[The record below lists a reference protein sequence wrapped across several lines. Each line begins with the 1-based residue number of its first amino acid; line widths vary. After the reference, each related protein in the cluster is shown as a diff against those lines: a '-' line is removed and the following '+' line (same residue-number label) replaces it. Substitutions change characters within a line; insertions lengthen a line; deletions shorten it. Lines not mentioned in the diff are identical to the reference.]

1 MELAIDT
8 STVVAGVA
16 IAHEGRPLAEIAWRA
31 GYKHTKQ
38 LYATIEFALQQAGAS
53 LDKIQAV
60 AVAIGPGSFSG
71 LRVGVSAAKGFAES
85 LGIPLVGV
93 PTMAVEAFPF
103 AGLGLPIRPIL
114 DAGRGEIA
122 VACYRDA
129 QGRLE
134 EIDATRITTIEALVA
149 SITERT
155 LFCGEH
161 LPAVQTSLA
170 TLGPLAMI
178 PPSAT
183 LPRRPGSLAALA
195 WQRLERGE
203 RDDAAT
209 LQPLYL
215 RGPSITKPGPARTA
229 KKGS

>member
-1 MELAIDT
+1 VELAIDT
-8 STVVAGVA
+8 STVIAGVA
-16 IAHEGRPLAEIAWRA
+16 IAHEGQPIAEVVWRA
-31 GYKHTKQ
+31 GYEHTKQ
-38 LYATIEFALQQAGAS
+38 LYSTIEFALQQAVQS

-85 LGIPLVGV
+85 LGVPLVSI
-93 PTMAVEAFPF
+93 PTMVVEAFSF

-122 VACYRDA
+122 VACYRNA
-129 QGRLE
+129 HGGLE
-134 EIDATRITTIEALVA
+134 EVEAPRITTVEALTA
-149 SITERT
+149 TITERT

-161 LPAVQTSLA
+161 LPAVQASLA
-170 TLGPLAMI
+170 GLGPLAVI
-178 PPSAT
+178 PPAAA

-195 WQRLERGE
+195 WQRLEKGE
-203 RDDAAT
+203 RDDPAT

-215 RGPSITKPGPARTA
+215 RGPSITRPGPARLA
-229 KKGS
+229 KKGA